1 MTPREH
7 LSALIG
13 HPERALDVPPEALPA
28 ILIELACI
36 QSAIAAR
43 VGSGVPLGAPDAPT
57 EPDRLLAVEEAA
69 RLLSVSPD
77 FLYSSPVVK
86 SLRVRV
92 GGCVRFSH
100 RRIQAYIGRH
110 AGRE

>member
-1 MTPREH
+1 MTPQEH
-7 LSALIG
+7 LAALVG
-13 HPERALDVPPEALPA
+13 HPERALEVPPEALPA
-28 ILIELACI
+28 LLVELASL

-43 VGSGVPLGAPDAPT
+43 VASGVSLGIPDTPT

-77 FLYSSPVVK
+77 FLYSSPAVK
-86 SLRVRV
+86 PLRVRV

-100 RRIQAYIGRH
+100 QRIQAYISRH